1 MKPIYITGAGI
12 VSAIGVGKAE
22 TLASLKAGTSGI
34 GRMRYLASCHN
45 DLPVGEVK
53 LSNEEMV
60 QQLGIASDLRHTR
73 TALMGRLALRE
84 ALAEAGL
91 QGDALRGV
99 HFISA
104 TTVGGMDRR
113 ESYYENEKDCD
124 DFYAS
129 IATHN
134 CGTSTEV
141 IAETF
146 GHFASLQTVSTA
158 CSSATN
164 AIITGAN
171 MLRNG
176 LAEIVVVGGTESL
189 TKFHLNGFNAL
200 MILDSRQCRPFDH
213 DRAGLNLGEGAAYL
227 VLETAKSVKKR
238 GAKPLCVLS
247 GYGNACDAFHQT
259 ASSPDGQGAFMAMQ
273 EALQLAGL
281 KPEDIQYINAHGT
294 GTPNNDESESQ
305 AIMRLFGQHLPPVS
319 STKSFTGH
327 TTSASG
333 SIEAVFCL
341 LALQHQFLLPN
352 INWHTPMENGII
364 PVTDPQ
370 PQGEIRHILSNAFG
384 FGGND
389 SSIILSKDSRSE
401 DVEQSRSEGVEQRRR
416 IFIQAAEQISIQ
428 NPLSEEWLSEP
439 LSQDEPLVKAINPS
453 FRDYMAANEA
463 RRMGNLM
470 KRALV
475 TTLKVLS
482 DTGIEHPDA
491 IITGTSLG
499 SLDYSERFLDS
510 LTANGE
516 EALSPTYFMQSTH
529 NTVGSALAI
538 YTKTHGYNTTYSHGA
553 ISFDLTVLDA
563 WMQMQLGKISTAL
576 VGGHDEMTESY
587 FGLLKKVGYVGVE
600 GMVPCGEVAMSM
612 MLNTAESADNL
623 CELAGIRVC
632 FRPSGEELQAQLDT
646 LLAEAGMTVA
656 DLSAVM
662 TGANGNPDNDRLYE
676 ETVEALF
683 PQKPVL
689 TYKHLFGENYT
700 VSALGL
706 YAAARL
712 LKEGSSS
719 GAKEARSSMLL
730 LNQTPDGE
738 CSMILLKRI

>member
-12 VSAIGVGKAE
+12 VSAIGVGKEE
-22 TLASLKAGTSGI
+22 TLASLKAGKTGI

-60 QQLGIASDLRHTR
+60 QQLGIASDIRHTR

-91 QGDALRGV
+91 EGDALREV

-124 DFYAS
+124 DIYAS

-146 GHFASLQTVSTA
+146 GQFASLQTVSTA

-171 MLRNG
+171 MLRCG
-176 LAEIVVVGGTESL
+176 LAETVVVGGTESL

-200 MILDSRQCRPFDH
+200 MILDGRQCRPFDR

-227 VLETAKSVKKR
+227 VMETADSARRR
-238 GAKPLCVLS
+238 GVKPLCVLS
-247 GYGNACDAFHQT
+247 GYGNACDAYHQT
-259 ASSPDGQGAFMAMQ
+259 ASSPDGEGAFMAMQ

-294 GTPNNDESESQ
+294 GTQNNDESESM
-305 AIMRLFGQHLPPVS
+305 AIKQLFGQHLPPVS

-364 PVTDPQ
+364 PVTEQQ

-389 SSIILSKDSRSE
+389 SSIILSKE
-401 DVEQSRSEGVEQRRR
+401 GRSEGEERRSEGEKEKRR
-416 IFIQAAEQISIQ
+416 IFVQAAEQISIQ
-428 NPLSEEWLSEP
+428 NPLSEEWLVEP

-463 RRMGNLM
+463 RRMGNIM

-475 TTLKVLS
+475 TTLKVLG

-623 CELAGIRVC
+623 CELSGVSIS
-632 FRPSGEELQAQLDT
+632 FRSSRERLQQQLDT
-646 LLAEAGMTVA
+646 LLAEAGMTIA

-700 VSALGL
+700 ASALGL
-706 YAAARL
+706 YAAAHL
-712 LKEGSSS
+712 LKEGRPE
-719 GAKEARSSMLL
+719 GEKEGWRNILL
-730 LNQTPDGE
+730 LNQTPEGD
-738 CSMILLKRI
+738 CSMVLLKRI